1 MYSVLNLQP
10 DKAGNKGE
18 TMSKKTYIREIK
30 TVSTDRYMEVDLFRI
45 TERQHKAKRAGK
57 SRPSSPVQDN
67 LNQRRAAR
75 KRLQLMNANFCE
87 GESFHL
93 SLTYSPEMLP
103 QNDGQAKADRVNYLR
118 RVARECRRRGMPP
131 PKVMG
136 VTAGAPGKPRYHH
149 HMVIACGLPREL
161 LEDMWR
167 KGSALP
173 DERPE
178 ERRRRA
184 KLWTPGVPCA
194 GEKIGRANADR
205 AQPEHESLAQLC
217 RYFESQPCRK
227 WFQSRNLQEPVIR
240 RPSDRKFTPNKLD
253 RACKDGRVYDR
264 EFWRKHYPGYE
275 LAEDPDVR
283 YDEINGWM
291 VTLRLY
297 RPWADKR
304 RD

>member
-1 MYSVLNLQP
+1 
-10 DKAGNKGE
+10 
-18 TMSKKTYIREIK
+18 MSKKTYIREIK

-103 QNDGQAKADRVNYLR
+103 QNDEQAKADRVNCLR

-149 HMVIACGLPREL
+149 HMKRIFDEQFDADPKQTIHRQQSDLYDLADSTLYHIEKERERL
-161 LEDMWR
+161 GME
-167 KGSALP
+167 AL
-173 DERPE
+173 
-178 ERRRRA
+178 
-184 KLWTPGVPCA
+184 
-194 GEKIGRANADR
+194 N
-205 AQPEHESLAQLC
+205 S
-217 RYFESQPCRK
+217 
-227 WFQSRNLQEPVIR
+227 
-240 RPSDRKFTPNKLD
+240 
-253 RACKDGRVYDR
+253 
-264 EFWRKHYPGYE
+264 
-275 LAEDPDVR
+275 
-283 YDEINGWM
+283 
-291 VTLRLY
+291 
-297 RPWADKR
+297 
-304 RD
+304 